1 MLYIGARNSL
11 HLSKSAHFGSRK
23 PPDQGFVAI
32 FSANT
37 GLYPANTLLFGALVC
52 FLHFLL
58 TSRQPAPATL
68 AQPGS
73 S

>member
-1 MLYIGARNSL
+1 MLYIGARNRV
-11 HLSKSAHFGSRK
+11 HLSKPAHFGSSKR
-23 PPDQGFVAI
+23 PDQGFVAI
-32 FSANT
+32 FSAIT
-37 GLYPANTLLFGALVC
+37 GLFPADPLLFGALVC
-52 FLHFLL
+52 FLHFLV